1 MGEKNFLR
9 IPSAPARS
17 LLGEEQARKRVDY
30 GVSQSLAQ
38 RLCTFERRQAR
49 IDQGVRKAEDAAR
62 APDCEESVS
71 ATTRDDCALRRRYGS
86 TPKYMFHL
94 LQSSTSANYLVSI

>member
-1 MGEKNFLR
+1 MKKTFCEFLW
-9 IPSAPARS
+9 
-17 LLGEEQARKRVDY
+17 LQRVHYWVNNRQGRGADY

-38 RLCTFERRQAR
+38 RFCTFERRQAR
-49 IDQGVRKAEDAAR
+49 IDQGVRNAEDAAR